1 MIIKNY
7 LLLSALL
14 CCGTMV
20 SVAQKTE
27 PIFEISA
34 GNVVNNTAFLIQSS
48 TGELITG
55 NAFKLMAIDPET
67 KALLWEN
74 KDFLGLNEEDISV
87 IEGTPFIKIERQ
99 KTISIGNN
107 KNTYIIQARD
117 GKVVYDSK
125 DAGIKVRNTMII
137 PELAG
142 LLVESVKDGFLT
154 VSLID
159 FEQAKEIWSV
169 PLAKEKS
176 GGIGIGALKRAVK
189 SFTNSAFNISPIVDA
204 NGSLLLVNKKEIF
217 NINNAGTLA
226 WKKEFDENIDDAYIS
241 SDGNAL
247 FIGYKKYIDKLNTAN
262 GNSLI
267 NEPIKMKDALN
278 GITPMGA
285 DYIVYNEAGVNI
297 MDANGNMKWKKDA
310 SIGNINQVKFTE
322 NGILAI
328 EGTEKDTKFVWL
340 DFNGK
345 DLWDEKVDGGLVL
358 AEPTAKGVMY
368 VTKERANILTYEKGK
383 DVWNKDIKIKGIP
396 FFGMDEANKI
406 VYAYAKDDI
415 HSFNFN
421 DVSYKLVAKDVEL
434 KRFKEE
440 EEVATLDIRNNG
452 ALIVVSSNQAVAAA
466 QTTDGKV
473 LYNENFKE
481 IGSSRKKLMK
491 FAGAA
496 MAVGGSLGAL
506 NSISKGNLK
515 LAQST
520 DKYGN
525 TINNS
530 YTVRSKSG
538 AGEATSG
545 AGSALYSA
553 ARGRY
558 LASQSTKD
566 NLYILSQM
574 AEGNGMLVW
583 SKVTGAITKKITF
596 TDITPQYVVDESTDR
611 LYVVVGN
618 VIKAYSLK

>member
-1 MIIKNY
+1 LTQIKKNMKSII
-7 LLLSALL
+7 LLFTFL
-14 CCGTMV
+14 CATIV
-20 SVAQKTE
+20 QLKSQKTE
-27 PIFEISA
+27 PIYEISA
-34 GNVVNNTAFLIQSS
+34 GSVVNNTSFLIQAS

-55 NAFKLMAIDPET
+55 NALKLMAIDPEKKT
-67 KALLWEN
+67 LIWEN
-74 KDFLGLNEEDISV
+74 KDFLGLNEDDISV
-87 IEGTPFIKIERQ
+87 IDGTPFIKIERQ

-107 KNTYIIQARD
+107 KNTYIIQASD

-137 PELAG
+137 PQLGG

-159 FEQAKEIWSV
+159 FAQAKEIWSV

-189 SFTNSAFNISPIVDA
+189 SFTNSAFNITPIVDA
-204 NGSLLLVNKKEIF
+204 NGNLLLVNKKEIF
-217 NINNAGTLA
+217 AISNAGTLA
-226 WKKEFDENIDDAYIS
+226 WKKEFDDNIDDAYIS
-241 SDGNAL
+241 NDGKAL
-247 FIGYKKYIDKLNTAN
+247 FIGYKKYIDKLNTTD

-267 NEPIKMKDALN
+267 KEAIKMKDALN
-278 GITPMGA
+278 GITPMGN

-310 SIGNINQVKFTE
+310 SVGNITQVKYTDA
-322 NGILAI
+322 GILAI
-328 EGTEKDTKFVWL
+328 EGDDKGTKFIWL

-345 DLWDEKVDGGLVL
+345 DIWDEKVDGGLVL

-396 FFGMDEANKI
+396 FFGMDNANKI
-406 VYAYAKDDI
+406 VYAYAKDDL
-415 HSFNFN
+415 HAFNFN
-421 DVSYKLVAKDVEL
+421 DVTYKLVAKDVEL
-434 KRFKEE
+434 KKFKEE
-440 EEVATLDIRNNG
+440 EESAIVDVRNNG
-452 ALIVVSSNQAVAAA
+452 ALVVVSSNQAVTAV

-473 LYNENFKE
+473 LYNESFKE

-496 MAVGGSLGAL
+496 MAVAGSAGAVS
-506 NSISKGNLK
+506 SISKGNFNLTQT
-515 LAQST
+515 AP
-520 DKYGN
+520 N
-525 TINNS
+525 T
-530 YTVRSKSG
+530 YTVNSKSG
-538 AGEATSG
+538 VGESASAT
-545 AGSALYSA
+545 GSDLYRA
-553 ARGRY
+553 AKARF

-574 AEGNGMLVW
+574 PEGNGMLVW
-583 SKVTGAITKKITF
+583 SKVTGAISKKITF
-596 TDITPQYVVDESTDR
+596 SDITPQYVVDESADR

-618 VIKAYSLK
+618 TIKVYDLK